1 MLYSY
6 EELPIGF
13 GFLARGCRIYLV
25 STFSDFDYKVLV
37 TKKIKKY

>member
-13 GFLARGCRIYLV
+13 GFLGAVENLV
-25 STFSDFDYKVLV
+25 STLRLLLQS
-37 TKKIKKY
+37 